1 MTLRLLE
8 CQNGVAINRI
18 QPNACGLLFF
28 VSLYTTSDDT
38 VCVCTCMYVCQ
49 WRNPHWSIPVN
60 EQVAL
65 CRAVLRILGALGT
78 NSNLKHNLIKLG
90 YASPQSLFESLR
102 VMHCICICVTSF
114 YKCINIEIN
123 CINININM

>member
-1 MTLRLLE
+1 MLSDNNMHFLKIRRSTLSQKMCNKNCTLIVHGNISTKDVYLSPLR
-8 CQNGVAINRI
+8 CVH
-18 QPNACGLLFF
+18 LF
-28 VSLYTTSDDT
+28 
-38 VCVCTCMYVCQ
+38 
-49 WRNPHWSIPVN
+49 
-60 EQVAL
+60 
-65 CRAVLRILGALGT
+65 RAVLKILGALGT

-102 VMHCICICVTSF
+102 VMHCICVCVTSF